1 MSEGNTQPT
10 STADGDEIVFSP
22 DDSSYESESEEDARD
37 MSPMPEMSDSFVA
50 HASRADF
57 EAREKRLKALE
68 KRLRESERMIMLYQV
83 WKLEIT
89 QEGMPDGEDKFEK
102 QMVKQFGTLAEA
114 NAFASDLVNNFRYFQ
129 YIKVEESH
137 KNGRYK
143 AAVAHDSMH
152 ESQVYIVEMPVGP
165 AELSPDFIANIPNRL
180 PEKFWDVM
188 QFTSRKIVDEETGEK
203 MIQHDMPER
212 HRQFSVLEMAN
223 HEACE
228 KLIAMFKPAGGDIEL
243 IKAYQ
248 SCAQVVREHRDQSNA
263 QGECFNV
270 EIEKDDIPE
279 WMGYHKISMVVEE
292 VKLQGPLN

>member
-1 MSEGNTQPT
+1 
-10 STADGDEIVFSP
+10 
-22 DDSSYESESEEDARD
+22 

-50 HASRADF
+50 HASQADF

-68 KRLRESERMIMLYQV
+68 QRLREPERMIMLYQV

-114 NAFASDLVNNFRYFQ
+114 NAFASDVINNFRSFQ

-143 AAVAHDSMH
+143 AAVAHDATH

-188 QFTSRKIVDEETGEK
+188 QFTSRKTVDEETGEK
-203 MIQHDMPER
+203 MIQHDMPDR
-212 HRQFSVLEMAN
+212 HGHFTVLEMAN

-228 KLIAMFKPAGGDIEL
+228 KLIAMFKPAGGSIEH
-243 IKAYQ
+243 IKSYQ
-248 SCAQVVREHRDQSNA
+248 NCAKAAREVRDEANA
-263 QGECFNV
+263 QGSCFMV
-270 EIEKDDIPE
+270 EVEKDQMAD
-279 WMGYHKISMVVEE
+279 WMGYHKISMVVQEI
-292 VKLQGPLN
+292 KLQGPLN